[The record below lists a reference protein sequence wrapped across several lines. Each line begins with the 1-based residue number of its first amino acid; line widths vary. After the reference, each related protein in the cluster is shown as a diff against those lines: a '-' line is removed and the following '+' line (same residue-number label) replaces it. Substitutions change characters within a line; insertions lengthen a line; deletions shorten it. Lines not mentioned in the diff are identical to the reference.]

1 MACGAAGVTIY
12 GGWMKLAFD
21 SWALGIEASQVVGLR
36 TMQMATGRASGDEVA
51 RMIGEKVE
59 AALTLQAQAMT
70 GRATP
75 ATAVRHY
82 RRKVQANRRRL
93 TR

>member
-1 MACGAAGVTIY
+1 MAKSSSVELT
-12 GGWMKLAFD
+12 KPP
-21 SWALGIEASQVVGLR
+21 

-82 RRKVQANRRRL
+82 RRRFRR
-93 TR
+93 TAGG